1 MNSNS
6 SNPFPLYNANTQTS
20 QQQLPPGASPQRQQQ
35 FFISQ
40 QQQQQQRQ
48 LYQPQQQQLLDSEQ
62 ARLHQQ
68 LQNSHAQQQAAYQ
81 YSPQQVHP
89 QYPQYQQPRP
99 EMNAAVPMQQQ
110 NGTGFYAHQQM
121 DVQNRLAHLQLQH
134 PPQPQRPGR
143 RTPSPTRQG
152 PQVQQYSYNPN
163 RVLIS
168 RNTSGFSRST
178 LDRAEATRVKLEH
191 LYKVSVEQAVERN
204 QRCHPS
210 NHRV

>member
-20 QQQLPPGASPQRQQQ
+20 QPQLPPGANTQRQQQ

-40 QQQQQQRQ
+40 QQQRQ
-48 LYQPQQQQLLDSEQ
+48 LYPPQQQQLLDSEQ
-62 ARLHQQ
+62 ARLQHQQ
-68 LQNSHAQQQAAYQ
+68 LQNSHAQHQVPYQ

-89 QYPQYQQPRP
+89 QYLQYQQPRAD
-99 EMNAAVPMQQQ
+99 MNAAVPMQQQ
-110 NGTGFYAHQQM
+110 NAAGFYAHQQM
-121 DVQNRLAHLQLQH
+121 DVQSRLAHLQLQH

-163 RVLIS
+163 RVLIT

-204 QRCHPS
+204 QRCRSSYP
-210 NHRV
+210 RA